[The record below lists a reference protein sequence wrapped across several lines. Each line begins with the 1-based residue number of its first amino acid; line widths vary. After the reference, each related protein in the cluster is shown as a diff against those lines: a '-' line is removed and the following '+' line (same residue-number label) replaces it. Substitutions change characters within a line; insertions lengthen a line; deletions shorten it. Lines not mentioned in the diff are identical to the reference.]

1 MIDGLALSR
10 WTVGVGVGGFGD
22 DDGAVGVGD
31 GDFDDDEDAASGGY
45 IGGGPLGGGGNGIG
59 DDGGTAVG
67 IGVDGDGKTVFWLAF
82 GGLIGLDFGCEMVG
96 GESLTTPICFHCS
109 SGGSLSTR
117 LGKSSSSNRS
127 RFCSRVMA
135 SGK

>member
-1 MIDGLALSR
+1 MIGGLALSR
-10 WTVGVGVGGFGD
+10 CTIGV
-22 DDGAVGVGD
+22 DG
-31 GDFDDDEDAASGGY
+31 GDFDDDEGAASGGY

-59 DDGGTAVG
+59 DNGGTVVG
-67 IGVDGDGKTVFWLAF
+67 IGVDGDGKIVFWLAF
-82 GGLIGLDFGCEMVG
+82 GGLTGLGFGCEMVD
-96 GESLTTPICFHCS
+96 GESLMTPICLYCS
-109 SGGSLSTR
+109 SGGSLATK

>member
-10 WTVGVGVGGFGD
+10 CTIGV
-22 DDGAVGVGD
+22 DG

-59 DDGGTAVG
+59 DSGGTVVG
-67 IGVDGDGKTVFWLAF
+67 IGVDGDGKIVLWLAF
-82 GGLIGLDFGCEMVG
+82 GGLIGLGFGCEVVD
-96 GESLTTPICFHCS
+96 GESLMTPICLYCS
-109 SGGSLSTR
+109 SGGSLAMR

-127 RFCSRVMA
+127 RFCSRVTA
-135 SGK
+135 SGKW